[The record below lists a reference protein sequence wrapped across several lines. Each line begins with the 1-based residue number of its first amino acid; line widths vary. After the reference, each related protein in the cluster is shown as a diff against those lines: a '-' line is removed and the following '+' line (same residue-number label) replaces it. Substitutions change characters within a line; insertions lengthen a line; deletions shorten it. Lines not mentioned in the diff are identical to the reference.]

1 MFVADAGVALWIA
14 GLLLVGFL
22 GFFLVLVT
30 MVFRFLGWVWRA
42 LAGTESDRRKI
53 AAPRDPDGRRRICPD
68 PRCGHSNRPAAL
80 YCGRCGRPLRQ
91 PYDVDAHG

>member
-1 MFVADAGVALWIA
+1 MFVADAGAALWIA

-30 MVFRFLGWVWRA
+30 MVFRFIGWIVRSLLG
-42 LAGTESDRRKI
+42 LGSPDRSV
-53 AAPRDPDGRRRICPD
+53 AVPGYHVGRRLVCPH
-68 PRCGHSNRPAAL
+68 PGCGHSNRATAL

-91 PYDVDAHG
+91 TYDVDAYG

>member
-1 MFVADAGVALWIA
+1 MFVADAGAALWIA

-30 MVFRFLGWVWRA
+30 MVFRFVGWVVRA
-42 LAGTESDRRKI
+42 LIGGGSANRTI
-53 AAPRDPDGRRRICPD
+53 NAPNDHAGRRMSCPH
-68 PRCGHSNRPAAL
+68 PGCGHSNRATAL

-91 PYDVDAHG
+91 PYDVDAYG

>member
-30 MVFRFLGWVWRA
+30 MVFRLIGWIVRA
-42 LAGTESDRRKI
+42 LIGAGPARKEI
-53 AAPRDPDGRRRICPD
+53 AAPHDRVGRRRICPD
-68 PRCGHSNRPAAL
+68 TRCGHSNRATAL

-91 PYDVDAHG
+91 PYDVDAYG